1 MATSGEGLRFQ
12 WFMVVSD
19 APDIALTNG
28 GNMFGATTNSLAI
41 IEVME
46 ANEGDMYYVVVTN
59 DAGFVQSNTVSISV
73 GKFILNNL

>member
-1 MATSGEGLRFQ
+1 
-12 WFMVVSD
+12 MVVSD